1 MMNEIQL
8 SDSSRSVRE
17 AVKLSYKCVCDVK
30 KSYRC
35 MSHNWTR
42 AEPLTASVYSAETKN
57 YK

>member
-30 KSYRC
+30 KS
-35 MSHNWTR
+35 
-42 AEPLTASVYSAETKN
+42 
-57 YK
+57 